1 METSRELK
9 DITTRNIVTFCQ
21 LEQQICFLKY
31 KKKSHYISSHNLNIH
46 NISLISPVKVNVI
59 HTEYK
64 SILVAYFE
72 EDNRKQLLLKLI
84 SSFLSKF
91 SSSSPLP
98 TFLRSDR
105 LLIWCEEAEKER
117 QKEKQRE
124 WDGRVHLNIMNKYQT
139 SAVDSNEPQ
148 LTSTPWVMALFK
160 QFVTRNNIK
169 ICLEE
174 KRKSG
179 FAFTSLTY
187 TFLSIKG
194 PKEGGGIWVLQLNS
208 LLNPRTPSSLH
219 LSHSAAIILTDDVIA
234 PGFQLTTA
242 TNQTALATSRLA
254 TAGEVRH
261 CNASK
266 MTLSH
271 GMNVAIIFDNS
282 HCLKYVL

>member
-1 METSRELK
+1 M
-9 DITTRNIVTFCQ
+9 
-21 LEQQICFLKY
+21 
-31 KKKSHYISSHNLNIH
+31 
-46 NISLISPVKVNVI
+46 KVNVI

-84 SSFLSKF
+84 HPFSPSFLRL
-91 SSSSPLP
+91 SPSP
-98 TFLRSDR
+98 AFLRPDR
-105 LLIWCEEAEKER
+105 LLIWCEEVEKER
-117 QKEKQRE
+117 QKEKQGE
-124 WDGRVHLNIMNKYQT
+124 WERRVHLNIMNKYQT

-194 PKEGGGIWVLQLNS
+194 PEERGGGYPSYMGIAVELPLESSNPQLSPALSLGCHHTYRRCNCPRISINYGNKSNS
-208 LLNPRTPSSLH
+208 FS
-219 LSHSAAIILTDDVIA
+219 
-234 PGFQLTTA
+234 
-242 TNQTALATSRLA
+242 
-254 TAGEVRH
+254 
-261 CNASK
+261 
-266 MTLSH
+266 
-271 GMNVAIIFDNS
+271 
-282 HCLKYVL
+282 Y